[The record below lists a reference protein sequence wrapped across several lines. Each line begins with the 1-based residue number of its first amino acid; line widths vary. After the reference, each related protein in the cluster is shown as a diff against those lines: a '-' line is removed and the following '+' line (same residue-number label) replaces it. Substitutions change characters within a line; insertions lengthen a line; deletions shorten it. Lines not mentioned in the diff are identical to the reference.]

1 MDCKNPGF
9 YDVTPERR
17 QAGLETAEQ
26 VRHEVLWEHVRKAD
40 SPQGLLAHLAECR
53 HCSELKDSFE
63 RLNEAL
69 ARKDAHV
76 LAVCPPPETLS
87 AYQAGELA
95 GVEREKLARHLEACA
110 PCRED
115 LDWLNRTTPS
125 NVVEMPRR
133 RWALVA
139 AAAAALVVIGVA
151 PKLVHHFSAPAFADL
166 ATTPELDK
174 EDLRATLTQKETF
187 LPLLEASFT
196 SYDAGDFRGA
206 ESKAREILA
215 GAPSE
220 PSGLLMAGLA
230 AYRRGD
236 LTEAARLVTAAEHVK
251 KSEYRCWTALQ
262 FALLSGERVGVDREC
277 RHLDGHIKYRDRARE
292 ILRTV
297 KQRTASLPRVR
308 VTA

>member
-1 MDCKNPGF
+1 VTTNQLMECTNPGF

-26 VRHEVLWEHVRKAD
+26 VRHEVLWDYVRNSSA
-40 SPQGLLAHLAECR
+40 PQGLLGHLAECR
-53 HCSELKDSFE
+53 HCTELRDSFE
-63 RLNEAL
+63 RLNDAL
-69 ARKDAHV
+69 TRKDSHV
-76 LAVCPPPETLS
+76 LAVCPSPETLS
-87 AYQAGELA
+87 AYQSGELA

-115 LDWLNRTTPS
+115 LDWLKRTAPS

-139 AAAAALVVIGVA
+139 AAAAALVVIGIA
-151 PKLVHHFSAPAFADL
+151 PKVVRHFTAPVFSDL
-166 ATTPELDK
+166 AATPVLDK
-174 EDLRATLTQKETF
+174 QDLRATLTQKERF

-206 ESKAREILA
+206 ESKARQILST
-215 GAPSE
+215 APSE

-236 LTEAARLVTAAEHVK
+236 LAEAARLVTAAEQVK

-262 FALLSGERVGVDREC
+262 FALLTGERVGVDREC

-297 KQRTASLPRVR
+297 KQRTA
-308 VTA
+308 